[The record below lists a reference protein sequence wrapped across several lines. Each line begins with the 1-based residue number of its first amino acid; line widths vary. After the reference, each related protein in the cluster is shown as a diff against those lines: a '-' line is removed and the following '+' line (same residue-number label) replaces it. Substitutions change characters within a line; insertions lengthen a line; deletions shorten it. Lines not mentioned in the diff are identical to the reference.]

1 MAHSHWDSSS
11 YLPVISCMEAADDP
25 LEAAP
30 GCVSQLSQLTW
41 DEVKICAEV
50 GAVVFHLT

>member
-11 YLPVISCMEAADDP
+11 YLPVISCMEAGDDP

-30 GCVSQLSQLTW
+30 GCVTQLSQLTW